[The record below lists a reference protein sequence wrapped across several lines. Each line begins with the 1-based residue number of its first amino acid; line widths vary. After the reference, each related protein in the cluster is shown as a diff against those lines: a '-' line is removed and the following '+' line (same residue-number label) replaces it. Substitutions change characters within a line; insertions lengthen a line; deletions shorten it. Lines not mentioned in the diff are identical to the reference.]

1 MTAGFFAASA
11 LTVSLQAWAE
21 AAGDTDTLETVYVT
35 ARKLREDLQR
45 VPLPITVLNGHALSD
60 SNDSQIQQLS
70 LKAPS
75 LLVTST
81 NPRNTTFALRGL
93 GNNPTNDGLSTSVGI
108 YMDGVYLGRQGM
120 AAFDL
125 MDVDQVEVLRG
136 PQGTL
141 FGKNTTA
148 GAVTITTM
156 APEFVYR
163 GAGAI
168 RVGDLGFHQAQISI
182 TGPLSEDVAFRL
194 SAYDT
199 DRNGYLHDTFDGRHL
214 LSLHR
219 KGIRGQLLYRPL
231 ATFSWR
237 MIAEYGRE
245 QDSSGAALLY
255 SSGPDQGVSPTFV
268 SYDRWATNLGF
279 APLSD
284 RERFNNSVNAL
295 QQLTERQY
303 AVTSL
308 INWQL
313 DGITLDSITGWRDW
327 RYAPHIDTD
336 YSSADVIRDGGTA
349 DIDREFSEEIHLAG
363 SISDLNY
370 VAGTYFSWRNILGDA
385 FTQFGSQYS
394 QGLGA
399 LGIPALNNGT
409 TYTYSDITN
418 QNYAVFLQAT
428 WRASPR
434 WNLTGGV
441 RETYESEAG
450 TTTRSAFSGG
460 NGTPPPNLGPYSGA
474 FSTDEWTPS
483 ALFSLDYDA
492 GNSVLIYAVSSYG
505 AKAGGFN
512 PVAPAFGNGAFQSVE
527 SLKVKPEQTAN
538 LELGLKSA
546 LLDQHVTL
554 NVNGYWDTVFD
565 YQTASL
571 QIIPNVERKSL
582 VTNVG
587 SVRSQG
593 FEADL
598 MGVISPEVRFTSSLS
613 YNDAHYLSFANG
625 PAVQGAALPTQ
636 DLSGRPLQMAPAWTM
651 FSALRYTHPIS
662 PGISVFVDGELML
675 RSGYFG
681 YIDDSVYSRVPSA
694 HVVNVQLGLTVGRAD
709 MSVWVDNVSDQR
721 IFPAAFP
728 AATGA
733 GGYMASS
740 LLPRTF
746 GLTVRYAADNALP

>member
-1 MTAGFFAASA
+1 MPGAF
-11 LTVSLQAWAE
+11 L
-21 AAGDTDTLETVYVT
+21 AAGVMAISFPVWAAQADGTDTLETVHVT
-35 ARKLREDLQR
+35 ARKQIEDLQE
-45 VPLPITVLNGHALSD
+45 VPLPITVLSGRALSD

-70 LKAPS
+70 LKVPS

-108 YMDGVYLGRQGM
+108 YMDGVYLDRQGM

-125 MDVDQVEVLRG
+125 LDIDQVEVLRG

-148 GAVTITTM
+148 GAVTMTTM
-156 APEFVYR
+156 APEFAYR
-163 GAGAI
+163 AAGAV
-168 RVGDLGFHQAQISI
+168 RVGDLGFHQTQISI
-182 TGPLSEDVAFRL
+182 TGPLSDDVAFRI
-194 SAYDT
+194 SGYDT

-219 KGIRGQLLYRPL
+219 KGVRAQLLYRP
-231 ATFSWR
+231 AANFSWR

-245 QDSSGAALLY
+245 QDSSGAALVY
-255 SSGPDQGVSPTFV
+255 SAGPAQGVSPTFV
-268 SYDRWATNLGF
+268 SYDRWALNLGF
-279 APLSD
+279 VPITDPA
-284 RERFNNSVNAL
+284 RFENNINAF

-308 INWQL
+308 ISWQL

-327 RYAPHIDTD
+327 RYGPHIDTD

-349 DIDREFSEEIHLAG
+349 DTDRQFSEEIHLAG
-363 SISDLNY
+363 AFSTLNY
-370 VAGTYFSWRNILGDA
+370 VAGGYFFSRNIRGDA
-385 FTQFGSQYS
+385 FTEFGSQYS

-409 TYTYSDITN
+409 SHTYSDISN
-418 QNYAVFLQAT
+418 RSYAIFLQGT
-428 WRASPR
+428 WHVAPQ
-434 WNLTGGV
+434 WNLTSGL
-441 RETYESEAG
+441 RETYETESG
-450 TTTRSAFSGG
+450 TIMRSAFSGG
-460 NGTPPPNLGPYSGA
+460 SGTPPPTLGPYNGA

-483 ALFSLDYDA
+483 ALLGLDYDA
-492 GNSVLIYAVSSYG
+492 GNSVLAYAVSSYG

-512 PVAPAFGNGAFQSVE
+512 PVAPAFGNGAFQPVE
-527 SLKVKPEQTAN
+527 TLKVKPEQTAN
-538 LELGLKSA
+538 LELGVKA
-546 LLDQHVTL
+546 ELLDQHITV

-571 QIIPNVERKSL
+571 QIIPNIERKSI

-593 FEADL
+593 FEADF
-598 MGVISPEVRFTSSLS
+598 MGVISPEMRFTSSLS
-613 YNDAHYLSFANG
+613 YNDAHYLRFANG
-625 PAVQGAALPTQ
+625 PAVEGAALPTQ

-651 FSALRYTHPIS
+651 FAGLRYTHPVA
-662 PGISVFVDGELML
+662 PGISVFLDGEVML

-681 YIDDSVYSRVPSA
+681 YIDDSVYSRVPGA
-694 HVVNVQLGLTVGRAD
+694 GVENLQLGLTVERTD
-709 MSVWVDNVSDQR
+709 VSLWVDNVSDQR
-721 IFPAAFP
+721 IFPAVFP
-728 AATGA
+728 APTGA
-733 GGYMASS
+733 GGYMASP
-740 LLPRTF
+740 LVPRAF
-746 GLTVRYAADNALP
+746 GLTVRYAGE

>member
-1 MTAGFFAASA
+1 MSAGFFAASA
-11 LTVSLQAWAE
+11 LTVPLHAWAD
-21 AAGDTDTLETVYVT
+21 AAGDPDTLETVYVT
-35 ARKLREDLQR
+35 ARKQREDLQQ
-45 VPLPITVLNGHALSD
+45 VPLPITVLSGHALSD

-108 YMDGVYLGRQGM
+108 YMDGVYLDRQGM

-125 MDVDQVEVLRG
+125 IDVDQVEVLRG

-156 APEFVYR
+156 APDFVYR
-163 GAGAI
+163 GTGAI

-182 TGPLSEDVAFRL
+182 TGPFSDEVAFRL

-231 ATFSWR
+231 PTFSWR

-255 SSGPDQGVSPTFV
+255 SSGPEQGVSPTFV
-268 SYDRWATNLGF
+268 SYNRWAMNLGF
-279 APLSD
+279 APLTD
-284 RERFNNSVNAL
+284 RERFDNNVNAL

-308 INWQL
+308 INWQV
-313 DGITLDSITGWRDW
+313 DGITLESITGWRDW

-336 YSSADVIRDGGTA
+336 YSSADVVRDGGTT
-349 DIDREFSEEIHLAG
+349 DIDRQFSEEVHLTGA
-363 SISDLNY
+363 ISDLDY
-370 VAGTYFSWRNILGDA
+370 IAGVYAFWRNILGDA

-399 LGIPALNNGT
+399 LGISALNNGT
-409 TYTYSDITN
+409 THTYSDITN
-418 QNYAVFLQAT
+418 QSYAAFLQAT
-428 WRASPR
+428 WHVSPR
-434 WNLTGGV
+434 WNLTGGL
-441 RETYESEAG
+441 RETYEWEAG
-450 TTTRSAFSGG
+450 TITRSAFSGG
-460 NGTPPPNLGPYSGA
+460 NGTAPPTLGPYNGA

-483 ALFSLDYDA
+483 ALLSLDYVA
-492 GNSVLIYAVSSYG
+492 GGSLLVYAVSSYG

-512 PVAPAFGNGAFQSVE
+512 PVAPAFGNGVFQSVE
-527 SLKVKPEQTAN
+527 TLKVKPEQTAN
-538 LELGLKSA
+538 LELGLKGA
-546 LLDQHVTL
+546 LLDQRITV

-571 QIIPNVERKSL
+571 QIIPNIERKGL

-598 MGVISPEVRFTSSLS
+598 TGIISPEMRFTSSLS
-613 YNDAHYLSFANG
+613 YDDAHYLSFANG

-651 FSALRYTHPIS
+651 FAALRYTHPIS
-662 PGISVFVDGELML
+662 AGIRVFVDGELML

-681 YIDDSVYSRVPSA
+681 YIDDTAYSRVPGA
-694 HVVNVQLGLTVGRAD
+694 RVGNLQLGLSVARAD
-709 MSVWVDNVSDQR
+709 VSIWVDNVSDQR

-733 GGYMASS
+733 GGYMASP

-746 GLTVRYAADNALP
+746 GLTVRYADE